1 MQVTYIDH
9 SGFMVESGSCY
20 YIFDYYKGELPKLDK
35 DKEVIVFCSHF
46 HQDHFNPQIF
56 QILKDMGLNYQAVLA
71 KDINKRKY
79 PTGVKITTAYH
90 DESYTLDNG
99 TQVSTLLSTDSGVAF
114 IVKTKDSTIYH
125 AGDLNDWY
133 WEGEP
138 DADNRQMTSRY
149 RAEID
154 KLKGIHFDAA
164 FVPLDPRQE
173 DHYADGMI
181 YFLEKVECEAVFP
194 MHYWDDPKVIDRFI
208 AEYTKYKSRIRNTEL
223 AKGEKCGHTE

>member
-208 AEYTKYKSRIRNTEL
+208 EEYPKYKSRIRNTEL

>member
-194 MHYWDDPKVIDRFI
+194 MHYWADPKVIDRFI
-208 AEYTKYKSRIRNTEL
+208 AEYPKYKSRIRNTEL

>member
-1 MQVTYIDH
+1 MQVTYINH
-9 SGFMVESGSCY
+9 SGFLVESETCY

-56 QILKDMGLNYQAVLA
+56 EILNDMGMNYQAVLA

-79 PTGVKITTAYH
+79 PAGVKITTAYH
-90 DESYTLDNG
+90 DKTYILDNG

-114 IVKTKDSTIYH
+114 VVKAKSGTIYH

-154 KLKGIHFDAA
+154 KLQGIHFDVA

-181 YFLEKVECEAVFP
+181 YFLENVECEAVFP
-194 MHYWDDPKVIDRFI
+194 MHYWDEPKVIDRFI
-208 AEYTKYKSRIRNTEL
+208 AEYPEYKSRIRNTEL
-223 AKGEKCGHTE
+223 

>member
-9 SGFMVESGSCY
+9 SGFLVESEACY
-20 YIFDYYKGELPKLDK
+20 YIFDYYKGELPTLDK

-56 QILKDMGLNYQAVLA
+56 EILNDMGMNYQAVLA

-79 PTGVKITTAYH
+79 PAGVKITTAYH
-90 DESYTLDNG
+90 DKTYILDNG

-114 IVKTKDSTIYH
+114 IVKAKSGTIYH

-154 KLKGIHFDAA
+154 KLQGIHFDVA

-181 YFLEKVECEAVFP
+181 YFLENVECEAVFP
-194 MHYWDDPKVIDRFI
+194 MHYWDEPKAIDRFI
-208 AEYTKYKSRIRNTEL
+208 AEYPKYKSRIRNTEL
-223 AKGEKCGHTE
+223 

>member
-181 YFLEKVECEAVFP
+181 YFLENVECEAVFP
-194 MHYWDDPKVIDRFI
+194 MHYWNKPDIITGFI
-208 AEYTKYKSRIRNTEL
+208 TEYPKYKSRIRNTEL

>member
-1 MQVTYIDH
+1 MQVTYINH
-9 SGFMVESGSCY
+9 SGFLVESETCY

-56 QILKDMGLNYQAVLA
+56 EILNDMGMNYQAVLA

-79 PTGVKITTAYH
+79 PVGVKITTAYH
-90 DESYTLDNG
+90 DKTYILDNG

-114 IVKTKDSTIYH
+114 VVKTKDSIIYH

-154 KLKGIHFDAA
+154 KLQGIHFDVA

-181 YFLEKVECEAVFP
+181 YFLENVECEAVFP
-194 MHYWDDPKVIDRFI
+194 MHYWDEPKVIDRFI
-208 AEYTKYKSRIRNTEL
+208 AEYPEYKSRIRNTEL
-223 AKGEKCGHTE
+223 

>member
-9 SGFMVESGSCY
+9 SGFLVESEACY
-20 YIFDYYKGELPKLDK
+20 YIFDYYKGELPTLDK
-35 DKEVIVFCSHF
+35 GKEVIVFCSHF

-56 QILKDMGLNYQAVLA
+56 EILNDMGMNYQAVLA

-79 PTGVKITTAYH
+79 PAGVKITTAYH
-90 DESYTLDNG
+90 DKTYILDNG

-114 IVKTKDSTIYH
+114 VVKAKSGTIYH

-154 KLKGIHFDAA
+154 KLQGIHFDVA

-181 YFLEKVECEAVFP
+181 YFLENVECEAVFP
-194 MHYWDDPKVIDRFI
+194 MHYWDEPKVIDRFI
-208 AEYTKYKSRIRNTEL
+208 VEYPKYKSRIRNTEL
-223 AKGEKCGHTE
+223 

>member
-181 YFLEKVECEAVFP
+181 YFLEKVECEAVFSRCIIG
-194 MHYWDDPKVIDRFI
+194 MIR
-208 AEYTKYKSRIRNTEL
+208 KSLTDLLRNIQNINHES
-223 AKGEKCGHTE
+223 EIQS

>member
-194 MHYWDDPKVIDRFI
+194 MHYWDDPKFIDRFI
-208 AEYTKYKSRIRNTEL
+208 AEYPKYKSRIRNTEL

>member
-9 SGFMVESGSCY
+9 SGFLVESEACY
-20 YIFDYYKGELPKLDK
+20 YIFDYYKGELPTLDK

-56 QILKDMGLNYQAVLA
+56 EILNDMGMNYQAVLA

-79 PTGVKITTAYH
+79 PAGVKITTAYH
-90 DESYTLDNG
+90 DKTYILDNG

-114 IVKTKDSTIYH
+114 VVKAKSGTIYH

-154 KLKGIHFDAA
+154 KLQGIHFDVA

-181 YFLEKVECEAVFP
+181 YFLENVECEAVFP
-194 MHYWDDPKVIDRFI
+194 MHYWDEPKVIDRFI
-208 AEYTKYKSRIRNTEL
+208 VEYPKYKSRIRNTEL
-223 AKGEKCGHTE
+223 

>member
-9 SGFMVESGSCY
+9 SGFLVESEACY
-20 YIFDYYKGELPKLDK
+20 YIFDYYKGELPTLDK

-56 QILKDMGLNYQAVLA
+56 EILNDMGMNYQAVLA

-79 PTGVKITTAYH
+79 PAGVKITTAYH
-90 DESYTLDNG
+90 DKTYILDNG

-114 IVKTKDSTIYH
+114 VVKAKSGTIYH

-181 YFLEKVECEAVFP
+181 YFLENVECEAVFP
-194 MHYWDDPKVIDRFI
+194 MHYWDEPKVIDRFI
-208 AEYTKYKSRIRNTEL
+208 AEYPEYKSRIRNTEL
-223 AKGEKCGHTE
+223 